1 VFRPRKV
8 EVVVEG
14 TAADMAEGVA
24 VAAVETGVGMEA
36 VVAVAVA
43 VAVEMVA
50 VMAAVA
56 MVEVATVRAAVVTA
70 AAARAPG
77 TRATL
82 PHPPAVTAPTPNR
95 VMITVFTGR
104 VKSATIMASIAPVK
118 SAMTE
123 ACMQRASRVTIAV
136 CTSAAN
142 SAMTSAP
149 TDL

>member
-1 VFRPRKV
+1 
-8 EVVVEG
+8 
-14 TAADMAEGVA
+14 
-24 VAAVETGVGMEA
+24 MEA

-43 VAVEMVA
+43 VEMAA
-50 VMAAVA
+50 VMAAVAMA

-70 AAARAPG
+70 AAAKAPD
-77 TRATL
+77 TRAI
-82 PHPPAVTAPTPNR
+82 PRHPPAATAPTPNR
-95 VMITVFTGR
+95 AMITVFTGR

-123 ACMQRASRVTIAV
+123 ACRQRANRVTIAA

-142 SAMTSAP
+142 PAMTNAP